1 MDHHCMWINN
11 CVGLNNYRFFL
22 GFIFYLCLLL
32 PLFVFPQVIERFY
45 ADKSSQSIRQQS
57 VFLTVVMIVRAIV
70 YLLDIALML
79 VLPFYVVWNWR
90 LALNGA
96 TQVEHTKKLFRFRDK
111 AD

>member
-1 MDHHCMWINN
+1 M
-11 CVGLNNYRFFL
+11 
-22 GFIFYLCLLL
+22 
-32 PLFVFPQVIERFY
+32 
-45 ADKSSQSIRQQS
+45 
-57 VFLTVVMIVRAIV
+57 FLTVVMIVRAIV